1 MSGGMHGWWEPLAA
15 LAAIVLPLLLAWWL
29 VARGVRRPG
38 HRKGRTGDN
47 AKDRRDPS

>member
-29 VARGVRRPG
+29 VSRGVRRPG
-38 HRKGRTGDN
+38 RRKGRTGDN
-47 AKDRRDPS
+47 DTHRRDLS